1 MQPSTLFTMRVAHDR
16 RTRTNMRSKGL
27 NQAADVD
34 FEGIWTTL
42 ASAFREIHTKN
53 ASQLSF
59 EQLYRNAYK
68 LVLRKQGGDLYNR
81 VAKFEQDWLSDH
93 VQSGIHR
100 LLSGSLLLNDVSQTL
115 GGTLER
121 NEAGKRFLAGLKEA
135 WTDHQVSMSMLTDV
149 LMYMVC

>member
-1 MQPSTLFTMRVAHDR
+1 MRFQ
-16 RTRTNMRSKGL
+16 GL
-27 NQAADVD
+27 NNAADVD
-34 FEGIWTTL
+34 FEGTWSTL

-81 VAKFEQDWLSDH
+81 VAKFEQDWLSDN
-93 VQSGIHR
+93 VLSGIHR
-100 LLSGSLLLNDVSQTL
+100 LLAGCLLLNEASQTL
-115 GGTLER
+115 AGSASALER
-121 NEAGKRFLAGLKEA
+121 NEAGKRFLSGLKEA

-149 LMYMVC
+149 LMYMVS